1 MSIPFLK
8 GKGDLE
14 GLSTQPVANPKDQE
28 DALKAIEK
36 DYREAHLRLATAH
49 KSLPKSVQPWFFSE
63 SQKLNES
70 IDEAFTTK
78 NNDKV
83 RDVLAGFEALVTE
96 AAPLSKNG
104 WAEDR
109 EWIFPFWS
117 DRFNCEVWFVYSEK
131 EADFLMQKGVL
142 RGFIFTEDEIKKL
155 SKLNQSS
162 FESIDQIKQT
172 FNATLIGIKDD
183 RPESKQVEPP
193 PEETGSG
200 VA

>member
-14 GLSTQPVANPKDQE
+14 GLSIQPEANLKDQ
-28 DALKAIEK
+28 DGALKVMEN
-36 DYREAHLRLATAH
+36 DYREATLRLAAAH
-49 KSLPKSVQPWFFSE
+49 KRLPKSVRPWFISE
-63 SQKLNES
+63 TQK
-70 IDEAFTTK
+70 IDAGIQEVFTTK
-78 NNDKV
+78 SNDKL
-83 RDVLAGFEALVTE
+83 REVLAGFDALVAE
-96 AAPLSKNG
+96 AAPLSVNG
-104 WAEDR
+104 WNEDR

-162 FESIDQIKQT
+162 FESIDRIKQT